1 MQGNLIFKKAETA
14 AEFDQIHRLNY
25 RTFAEEIQQYA
36 ADGTGVLVDRFHDRN
51 VYYIAVENGRVL
63 GMVAANDRPPF
74 SVEKRLP
81 DSTGLEALGGPLL
94 EIRLLAVEPDSR
106 HSMILG
112 CLLWELY
119 RYASQRGYSHAVIS
133 GITRNLEMYRR
144 IGFQEL
150 GPAVGSGEASFVP
163 MALSLQNPPE
173 DLARRTR
180 AFLAREARQARRVRT
195 TEPPLI
201 NLMPGP
207 VEISAEVRQA
217 FARPPVSHRSLE
229 FADAYERTRET
240 LGHLSGGMNV
250 AVMVGSG
257 TTANDCVA
265 MHLRA
270 AFQDAP
276 GLVLVNGE
284 FGERLVGQASRA
296 GLRFRALRWR
306 WGSPWD
312 LDEIN
317 DAVADA
323 MSEPVAW
330 IWGVH
335 LETSTGVL
343 NRVPELVSLVSSV
356 ASSRGAR
363 VALDCVSSL
372 GAVPLPEQ
380 GVWMSTGVSGKSL
393 GAYAGLAFVFAS
405 PQALDQTSAA
415 SFPASM
421 DVAAAAAQ
429 SGPQFTVASPLLFAL
444 ETAVAPYASAE
455 TARERWAHQQNL
467 GRSVRSQLRR
477 LGIQPLAAETDAAP
491 CVTTFPVA
499 GDSLI
504 EKCRRAGFE
513 LGSESGYL
521 LKRRWA
527 QIATMGAVD
536 CADLDRLFA
545 SLRQESATSRQLA
558 ASV

>member
-1 MQGNLIFKKAETA
+1 MQGNLIFKTAETD
-14 AEFDQIHRLNY
+14 AEFEQIHRLNY

-36 ADGTGVLVDRFHDRN
+36 PDGTGVLVDRFHDKN
-51 VYYIAVENGRVL
+51 IYYIAVENGRVL
-63 GMVAANDRPPF
+63 GMVAANDQPPF

-81 DSTGLEALGGPLL
+81 DSASLEALGGPLL

-119 RYASQRGYSHAVIS
+119 RHASKRGYSHAVIS
-133 GITRNLEMYRR
+133 AITRNLEMYQR
-144 IGFQEL
+144 IGFQAL

-163 MALSLQNPPE
+163 MAVSLQNPPE

-180 AFLAREARQARRVRT
+180 AFLAREARQARTKR
-195 TEPPLI
+195 PPLI

-217 FARPPVSHRSLE
+217 FARPPVSHRSIE
-229 FADAYERTRET
+229 FIDAYERTRET

-270 AFQDAP
+270 AFQDTP

-312 LDEIN
+312 LDEV
-317 DAVADA
+317 AVA
-323 MSEPVAW
+323 MTQPPAW
-330 IWGVH
+330 IWAVH

-343 NRVPELVSLVSSV
+343 NRVPELISLVSSL

-372 GAVPLPEQ
+372 GAVPLPAQ

-393 GAYAGLAFVFAS
+393 SAYAGLSFVFAS
-405 PQALDQTSAA
+405 TVALEQTRSA

-444 ETAVAPYASAE
+444 ETALTPYASAE
-455 TARERWAHQQNL
+455 TARQRWAQQQNL

-477 LGIQPLAAETDAAP
+477 MGIQPLAADQDAAP
-491 CVTTFPVA
+491 CVTTFSIP
-499 GDSLI
+499 GDSFV

-521 LKRRWA
+521 LKRGWA

-545 SLRQESATSRQLA
+545 GLRQESAASRQLA

>member
-1 MQGNLIFKKAETA
+1 
-14 AEFDQIHRLNY
+14 
-25 RTFAEEIQQYA
+25 
-36 ADGTGVLVDRFHDRN
+36 
-51 VYYIAVENGRVL
+51 
-63 GMVAANDRPPF
+63 
-74 SVEKRLP
+74 
-81 DSTGLEALGGPLL
+81 
-94 EIRLLAVEPDSR
+94 
-106 HSMILG
+106 LG

-119 RYASQRGYSHAVIS
+119 RYASTRGYSHAVIS
-133 GITRNLEMYRR
+133 GITSNLEMYKR
-144 IGFQEL
+144 IGFQAL
-150 GPAVGSGEASFVP
+150 GPEVGSGDASFVP

-180 AFLAREARQARRVRT
+180 AFQAREARQARTMR
-195 TEPPLI
+195 PLI

-217 FARPPVSHRSLE
+217 FARPPVSHRSLA
-229 FADAYERTRET
+229 FAEAYERTRET
-240 LGHLSGGMNV
+240 LSHLTGGLNV

-257 TTANDCVA
+257 TTSNDCVA
-265 MHLRA
+265 LHLRA
-270 AFQDAP
+270 AFRDTP

-312 LDEIN
+312 LDEIK
-317 DAVADA
+317 DEIGAA
-323 MSEPVAW
+323 STEPPAW
-330 IWGVH
+330 IWAVH

-343 NRVPELVSLVSSV
+343 NRVPELVSL
-356 ASSRGAR
+356 ASSLASRRDVR

-372 GAVPLPEQ
+372 GAVPLPDQ

-405 PQALDQTSAA
+405 PQALEQTSGA

-444 ETAVAPYASAE
+444 KAALTPFVHAE
-455 TARERWAHQQNL
+455 TTRERWAHQQSL
-467 GRSVRSQLRR
+467 GRSVRTQLRR
-477 LGIQPLAAETDAAP
+477 MGIQPLAAETDAAP
-491 CVTTFPVA
+491 SVTTFPIPS
-499 GDSLI
+499 DSFV
-504 EKCRRAGFE
+504 ENCRAAGFE

-521 LKRRWA
+521 LRRRWA

-545 SLRQESATSRQLA
+545 GLRQGSATSRQLA

>member
-1 MQGNLIFKKAETA
+1 MPGKLIFKIAETA

-25 RTFAEEIQQYA
+25 RTFAEEVQQYVP
-36 ADGTGVLVDRFHDRN
+36 DGTGVLVDRFHDKN

-63 GMVAANDRPPF
+63 GMVAANDQPPF

-81 DSTGLEALGGPLL
+81 DYASLDALGGPLL

-119 RYASQRGYSHAVIS
+119 RYASNRGYSHAVIS
-133 GITRNLEMYRR
+133 GITSNLEMYQR
-144 IGFQEL
+144 IGFQPL
-150 GPAVGSGEASFVP
+150 GPAVGSGDASFVP

-180 AFLAREARQARRVRT
+180 AFLAREARQARQAKT
-195 TEPPLI
+195 TEPSLI

-207 VEISAEVRQA
+207 VEIAPEVRRA

-240 LGHLSGGMNV
+240 LGHLSGGLNV

-270 AFQDAP
+270 AFQDTP

-296 GLRFRALRWR
+296 GLRFQALRWR
-306 WGSPWD
+306 WGAPWD
-312 LDEIN
+312 LHEIN
-317 DAVADA
+317 NEVVRT
-323 MSEPVAW
+323 MPQPPAW
-330 IWGVH
+330 IWAVH
-335 LETSTGVL
+335 LETSTDVL
-343 NRVPELVSLVSSV
+343 NHVRELISL
-356 ASSRGAR
+356 ASSRGTR

-405 PQALDQTSAA
+405 SEALEQTRDA

-444 ETAVAPYASAE
+444 ETALAPYGNTE

-467 GRSVRSQLRR
+467 GRNVRSQLRR
-477 LGIQPLAAETDAAP
+477 MGMQPLAAEQDAAP
-491 CVTTFPVA
+491 CVTTFPIPDDHFV
-499 GDSLI
+499 

-527 QIATMGAVD
+527 QIATMGGVD

-545 SLRQESATSRQLA
+545 GLRQESAASRQLA

>member
-1 MQGNLIFKKAETA
+1 
-14 AEFDQIHRLNY
+14 
-25 RTFAEEIQQYA
+25 
-36 ADGTGVLVDRFHDRN
+36 
-51 VYYIAVENGRVL
+51 
-63 GMVAANDRPPF
+63 
-74 SVEKRLP
+74 
-81 DSTGLEALGGPLL
+81 
-94 EIRLLAVEPDSR
+94 
-106 HSMILG
+106 
-112 CLLWELY
+112 
-119 RYASQRGYSHAVIS
+119 
-133 GITRNLEMYRR
+133 MYQR
-144 IGFQEL
+144 IGFQAL

-163 MALSLQNPPE
+163 MAVSLQNPPE

-180 AFLAREARQARRVRT
+180 AFLAREARQARTKR
-195 TEPPLI
+195 PPLI

-217 FARPPVSHRSLE
+217 FARPPVSHRSIE
-229 FADAYERTRET
+229 FIDAYERTRET

-270 AFQDAP
+270 AFQDTP

-312 LDEIN
+312 LDEV
-317 DAVADA
+317 AVA
-323 MSEPVAW
+323 MTQPPAW
-330 IWGVH
+330 IWAVH

-343 NRVPELVSLVSSV
+343 NRVPELISLVSSL

-372 GAVPLPEQ
+372 GAVPLPAQ

-393 GAYAGLAFVFAS
+393 SAYAGLSFVFAS
-405 PQALDQTSAA
+405 TVALEQTRSA

-444 ETAVAPYASAE
+444 ETALTPYASAE
-455 TARERWAHQQNL
+455 TARQRWAQQQNL

-477 LGIQPLAAETDAAP
+477 MGIQPLAADQDAAP
-491 CVTTFPVA
+491 CVTTFSIP
-499 GDSLI
+499 GDSFV

-521 LKRRWA
+521 LKRGWA

-545 SLRQESATSRQLA
+545 GLRQESAASRQLA

>member
-1 MQGNLIFKKAETA
+1 MPGKLIFKTAETA

-25 RTFAEEIQQYA
+25 RTFAEEVQQYVP
-36 ADGTGVLVDRFHDRN
+36 DGTGILVDRFHDKN
-51 VYYIAVENGRVL
+51 IYHIAVEDGRVL
-63 GMVAANDRPPF
+63 GMVAANDQPPF

-81 DSTGLEALGGPLL
+81 DSASLDALGGPLL
-94 EIRLLAVEPDSR
+94 EIRLLALEPDSR

-119 RYASQRGYSHAVIS
+119 RYASKRGYSHAVIS
-133 GITRNLEMYRR
+133 GITRNLEMYQR
-144 IGFQEL
+144 IGFQAL
-150 GPAVGSGEASFVP
+150 GPAVGSGDASFVP
-163 MALSLQNPPE
+163 MALSLQNPPKHLE
-173 DLARRTR
+173 RHTK
-180 AFLAREARQARRVRT
+180 AFLAREARQARQART

-207 VEISAEVRQA
+207 VEIAPAVRQA

-229 FADAYERTRET
+229 FVDAYERTRET
-240 LGHLSGGMNV
+240 LHHLSRGLNV

-306 WGSPWD
+306 WGSPWNLAEID
-312 LDEIN
+312 DEIN
-317 DAVADA
+317 GALTQ
-323 MSEPVAW
+323 PPAW
-330 IWGVH
+330 IWAVH

-343 NRVPELVSLVSSV
+343 NRVPELVSLVSSL
-356 ASSRGAR
+356 ASSRGAS

-405 PQALDQTSAA
+405 PQALEQTSRA

-444 ETAVAPYASAE
+444 ESALTPYASTE

-477 LGIQPLAAETDAAP
+477 MGIQPLAADQDAAP
-491 CVTTFPVA
+491 CVTTFPIPS
-499 GDSLI
+499 DSFM
-504 EKCRRAGFE
+504 EEGRRAGFE

-545 SLRQESATSRQLA
+545 GLRQDSAASRQLA

>member
-1 MQGNLIFKKAETA
+1 MQGKLILKQAETA

-36 ADGTGVLVDRFHDRN
+36 PDGTGILVDRSHDKN
-51 VYYIAVENGRVL
+51 IYYIAVENGRVL
-63 GMVAANDRPPF
+63 GMVAANDQRPF

-81 DSTGLEALGGPLL
+81 DSAGLEALGGPLL
-94 EIRLLAVEPDSR
+94 EVRLLALEPDSR

-119 RYASQRGYSHAVIS
+119 CYARSRRYSHVVIS
-133 GITRNLEMYRR
+133 GIARNLEMYRR
-144 IGFQEL
+144 IGFQAL
-150 GPAVGSGEASFVP
+150 GPPVGSGEASFVP
-163 MALSLQNPPE
+163 MALSIQNPPRR
-173 DLARRTR
+173 LARYTKSY
-180 AFLAREARQARRVRT
+180 LARQARQRQART
-195 TEPPLI
+195 AGPLLI

-207 VEISAEVRQA
+207 VEIAAEVRLA

-229 FADAYERTRET
+229 FVDSYERVRKT
-240 LGHLSGGMNV
+240 LNHLSEGLNV

-265 MHLRA
+265 MHVRA
-270 AFQDAP
+270 AFQDSP

-312 LDEIN
+312 LDEI
-317 DAVADA
+317 DDA
-323 MSEPVAW
+323 MAQPPAW
-330 IWGVH
+330 IWAVH

-343 NRVPELVSLVSSV
+343 NRVPQLISL

-372 GAVPLPEQ
+372 GAVPLPAQ
-380 GVWMSTGVSGKSL
+380 GVWMSAGVSGKSL
-393 GAYAGLAFVFAS
+393 GAYAGLSFVFAS
-405 PQALDQTSAA
+405 PQALEQTKGA
-415 SFPASM
+415 SFPSSM
-421 DVAAAAAQ
+421 DVAGATAQ

-444 ETAVAPYASAE
+444 ESALIPYGSAE
-455 TARERWAHQQNL
+455 MTRARWAHQQSL
-467 GRSVRSQLRR
+467 GSSVRSHLRE
-477 LGIQPLAAETDAAP
+477 LGVQPLAPEADAAP
-491 CVTTFPVA
+491 CVTTFALPS
-499 GDSLI
+499 DNFL
-504 EKCRRAGFE
+504 ETCRRAGFE
-513 LGSESGYL
+513 LGGESGYL
-521 LKRRWA
+521 LNRRLA
-527 QIATMGAVD
+527 QIATMGGVD
-536 CADLDRLFA
+536 CSDLERLFA
-545 SLRQESATSRQLA
+545 GLGQKSARSRQLA

>member
-1 MQGNLIFKKAETA
+1 MPGKLIFKTAETA
-14 AEFDQIHRLNY
+14 GEFDQIHRLNY
-25 RTFAEEIQQYA
+25 RTFAEEVQQYVP
-36 ADGTGVLVDRFHDRN
+36 DGTGVLVDRFHDKN
-51 VYYIAVENGRVL
+51 VYYIAVEDGHVL
-63 GMVAANDRPPF
+63 GMVAANDQPPF

-81 DSTGLEALGGPLL
+81 ESGSLEALGEPLL
-94 EIRLLAVEPDSR
+94 EIRLLALEPDSR
-106 HSMILG
+106 HGMIVGGLF
-112 CLLWELY
+112 WELY
-119 RYASQRGYSHAVIS
+119 CYARSRRYSHVVIS
-133 GITRNLEMYRR
+133 GITRNLEMYER
-144 IGFQEL
+144 IGFQAL
-150 GPAVGSGEASFVP
+150 GPAVGSGAASFVP
-163 MALSLQNPPE
+163 MALSIRNPPE
-173 DLARRTR
+173 HLARRTK
-180 AFLAREARQARRVRT
+180 AYLAHQARHARQART
-195 TEPPLI
+195 AGPLLI

-207 VEISAEVRQA
+207 VEISAEVRRA

-229 FADAYERTRET
+229 FVDAYEKTRET
-240 LGHLSGGMNV
+240 LGRLSGGLNV

-265 MHLRA
+265 LHLRA

-312 LDEIN
+312 LDE
-317 DAVADA
+317 VAGA
-323 MSEPVAW
+323 MTEPPAW
-330 IWGVH
+330 IWAAH

-343 NRVPELVSLVSSV
+343 NRVPELISL
-356 ASSRGAR
+356 ASSRGVR

-393 GAYAGLAFVFAS
+393 GAFAGLAFVFAARE
-405 PQALDQTSAA
+405 ALDQTSGA

-421 DVAAAAAQ
+421 DVAAATGQ

-444 ETAVAPYASAE
+444 ETALAPYGSAE
-455 TARERWAHQQNL
+455 TERERWAHQQNL

-477 LGIQPLAAETDAAP
+477 IGIQPLAAEQDAAP
-491 CVTTFPVA
+491 CVTTFSIPSGSFVE
-499 GDSLI
+499 D
-504 EKCRRAGFE
+504 CRRFGFE

-536 CADLDRLFA
+536 CAGLDRLFA
-545 SLRQESATSRQLA
+545 CLRQESVTSRQLA

>member
-1 MQGNLIFKKAETA
+1 MPGNLIFKTAETP

-25 RTFAEEIQQYA
+25 RTFAEEVQQYA
-36 ADGTGVLVDRFHDRN
+36 PDGTGVLVDRFHDKN
-51 VYYIAVENGRVL
+51 IYYIAVEDGRVL
-63 GMVAANDRPPF
+63 GMVAANDQPPF

-81 DSTGLEALGGPLL
+81 DSVSLEALGGPLL

-119 RYASQRGYSHAVIS
+119 RFASKHGYSHAVIS
-133 GITRNLEMYRR
+133 GIARNLEMYRR

-180 AFLAREARQARRVRT
+180 AFLAHQARQART
-195 TEPPLI
+195 TRPPLI

-207 VEISAEVRQA
+207 VEISAEIRQA
-217 FARPPVSHRSLE
+217 FARPPVSHRSIE
-229 FADAYERTRET
+229 FVDAYERTRET
-240 LGHLSGGMNV
+240 LRHLSGGLNV

-257 TTANDCVA
+257 TTANDCIA
-265 MHLRA
+265 LHLRA
-270 AFQDAP
+270 AFQDKP

-284 FGERLVGQASRA
+284 FGERLAGQASRA
-296 GLRFRALRWR
+296 GLRFRAVRWR

-312 LDEIN
+312 LDE
-317 DAVADA
+317 VAAA
-323 MSEPVAW
+323 MTQLPAW
-330 IWGVH
+330 VWAVH

-343 NRVPELVSLVSSV
+343 NRVPELIAL

-393 GAYAGLAFVFAS
+393 GAYAGLAVVFAS
-405 PQALDQTSAA
+405 PQALDQTSGA

-421 DVAAAAAQ
+421 DVGAAAAQ

-444 ETAVAPYASAE
+444 ETALTPFASPDRAH
-455 TARERWAHQQNL
+455 ERWEHQQNL

-477 LGIQPLAAETDAAP
+477 MGIQPLAAEADAAP
-491 CVTTFPVA
+491 CVTTFPIP
-499 GDSLI
+499 GDSFI
-504 EKCRRAGFE
+504 EACRHAGFE

-521 LKRRWA
+521 LERRWA

-536 CADLDRLFA
+536 CASLDRLFA
-545 SLRQESATSRQLA
+545 ELRQESSTSKHLA

>member
-1 MQGNLIFKKAETA
+1 MPGNLIFKQAETA
-14 AEFDQIHRLNY
+14 AEFDQIHQLNY
-25 RTFAEEIQQYA
+25 RTFAEEVQQYVP
-36 ADGTGVLVDRFHDRN
+36 DGSGVLVDRFHDKN
-51 VYYIAVENGRVL
+51 VYFIAVENGRVL
-63 GMVAANDRPPF
+63 GMVAANDQPPF

-81 DSTGLEALGGPLL
+81 DSASLEALGGPLF
-94 EIRLLAVEPDSR
+94 EVRLLALEPDSR

-119 RYASQRGYSHAVIS
+119 RYASKRGYSHAVIS
-133 GITRNLEMYRR
+133 GITRNLEMYER
-144 IGFQEL
+144 IGFQAL
-150 GPAVGSGEASFVP
+150 GPAVGSGDASFVP
-163 MALSLQNPPE
+163 MALSLQNPPKHLE
-173 DLARRTR
+173 RHTK
-180 AFLAREARQARRVRT
+180 AFLAREARQARQART
-195 TEPPLI
+195 TGPPLI

-207 VEISAEVRQA
+207 VEISADVRQA

-229 FADAYERTRET
+229 FVNAYERTRET
-240 LGHLSGGMNV
+240 LGHLSGGLNV

-276 GLVLVNGE
+276 GLMLVNGE

-312 LDEIN
+312 LEE
-317 DAVADA
+317 VASA
-323 MSEPVAW
+323 LTEPPAW
-330 IWGVH
+330 IWAVH

-343 NRVPELVSLVSSV
+343 NRVPELISL
-356 ASSRGAR
+356 ASSRGVR
-363 VALDCVSSL
+363 VALDCVSSV

-405 PQALDQTSAA
+405 PQALDQTSGA

-444 ETAVAPYASAE
+444 ETAMAPYGSAE
-455 TARERWAHQQNL
+455 TERERWAHQQNL
-467 GRSVRSQLRR
+467 GHSVRSQLRR
-477 LGIQPLAAETDAAP
+477 MGIQPLPAEQDAAP
-491 CVTTFPVA
+491 CVTTFPIPS
-499 GDSLI
+499 DSFV

-545 SLRQESATSRQLA
+545 GLRQESTAARQLA

>member
-1 MQGNLIFKKAETA
+1 MPGNLIFKTAETP

-25 RTFAEEIQQYA
+25 RTFAEEVQQYVP
-36 ADGTGVLVDRFHDRN
+36 DGSGVLVDRFHDKN
-51 VYYIAVENGRVL
+51 IYLIAVEDGRVL
-63 GMVAANDRPPF
+63 GMVAANDQPPF

-81 DSTGLEALGGPLL
+81 DSTSLEALGGPLL

-112 CLLWELY
+112 RLLWELY
-119 RYASQRGYSHAVIS
+119 RHASKRGYSHAVIS
-133 GITRNLEMYRR
+133 GIARNLEMYQR
-144 IGFQEL
+144 IGFQAL
-150 GPAVGSGEASFVP
+150 GPAVGAGEASFVP

-173 DLARRTR
+173 HFERHTK
-180 AFLAREARQARRVRT
+180 AFLAREARQARQSRKT
-195 TEPPLI
+195 GPPLI

-207 VEISAEVRQA
+207 VEIAAEVRQA

-229 FADAYERTRET
+229 FVDAYERTRRT
-240 LGHLSGGMNV
+240 LSHLSGGLNV

-296 GLRFRALRWR
+296 SLRFRALRWR

-317 DAVADA
+317 DALTQ
-323 MSEPVAW
+323 SPAW
-330 IWGVH
+330 IWAVH

-343 NRVPELVSLVSSV
+343 NRVPELISL
-356 ASSRGAR
+356 ASRCGAR

-444 ETAVAPYASAE
+444 ETALTPLASAE
-455 TARERWAHQQNL
+455 SARERWAHQQNL
-467 GRSVRSQLRR
+467 GRSVRSQLSRM
-477 LGIQPLAAETDAAP
+477 GIQPLAAEQDAAP
-491 CVTTFPVA
+491 CVTTFPIPS
-499 GDSLI
+499 DSFV
-504 EKCRRAGFE
+504 EQGRRAGFE

-536 CADLDRLFA
+536 CGDLDRLFA
-545 SLRQESATSRQLA
+545 GLRQESAAFRKLA

>member
-1 MQGNLIFKKAETA
+1 MQGKLIFKAAETA

-25 RTFAEEIQQYA
+25 RTFAEEVQQYVP
-36 ADGTGVLVDRFHDRN
+36 DGTGVLVDRFHDKN
-51 VYYIAVENGRVL
+51 IYYIAVENGRVL
-63 GMVAANDRPPF
+63 GMVAANDQPPF
-74 SVEKRLP
+74 SVEKRLA
-81 DSTGLEALGGPLL
+81 DSASLEALGGPLL

-106 HSMILG
+106 HRTILG

-119 RYASQRGYSHAVIS
+119 RNASKRGYSHAVIS
-133 GITRNLEMYRR
+133 AITSNLEMYRR
-144 IGFQEL
+144 IGFQAL

-163 MALSLQNPPE
+163 MALSIQNPPE

-180 AFLAREARQARRVRT
+180 AFLAREARQART
-195 TEPPLI
+195 TESPLI

-207 VEISAEVRQA
+207 VEISAEVRRA

-229 FADAYERTRET
+229 FVDAYERTRET
-240 LGHLSGGMNV
+240 LSDLSGGLNV
-250 AVMVGSG
+250 AVMVGGG

-296 GLRFRALRWR
+296 GLRFRALPWR

-317 DAVADA
+317 AALTQ
-323 MSEPVAW
+323 SPAW

-343 NRVPELVSLVSSV
+343 NRVPELISL
-356 ASSRGAR
+356 ASSFGAR

-405 PQALDQTSAA
+405 PQALEQTSAA

-444 ETAVAPYASAE
+444 KTALTPLASPE
-455 TARERWAHQQNL
+455 SARERWAHQQNL

-477 LGIQPLAAETDAAP
+477 MGFQPLAAEQDAAP
-491 CVTTFPVA
+491 CVTTFPIPSDGFV
-499 GDSLI
+499 
-504 EKCRRAGFE
+504 EKGRRAGFE

-536 CADLDRLFA
+536 CGDLDRLFA
-545 SLRQESATSRQLA
+545 GLRQEPATSRQLA
-558 ASV
+558 ASL

>member
-1 MQGNLIFKKAETA
+1 MQGKLIFKTAETA

-25 RTFAEEIQQYA
+25 RTFAEEVQQYVP
-36 ADGTGVLVDRFHDRN
+36 DGTGVLVDRFHDKN
-51 VYYIAVENGRVL
+51 IYLIAVEDGRVL
-63 GMVAANDRPPF
+63 GMVAANDQPPF
-74 SVEKRLP
+74 SVEKRLQ
-81 DSTGLEALGGPLL
+81 DSTSLEALGGPLL

-119 RYASQRGYSHAVIS
+119 RYASNRGYSHAVIS
-133 GITRNLEMYRR
+133 GITSNLEMYRR
-144 IGFQEL
+144 IGFQSL
-150 GPAVGSGEASFVP
+150 GPAVGSGDASFVP

-180 AFLAREARQARRVRT
+180 AFLAREARQARQART

-207 VEISAEVRQA
+207 VEISAGVRQA

-240 LGHLSGGMNV
+240 LRHLSGGLNV

-317 DAVADA
+317 DEIGGALTR
-323 MSEPVAW
+323 SPAW
-330 IWGVH
+330 IWAVH

-343 NRVPELVSLVSSV
+343 NRVPELISL
-356 ASSRGAR
+356 ASSRGCR

-372 GAVPLPEQ
+372 GAVPLPEE

-405 PQALDQTSAA
+405 PQALEQTSGA

-444 ETAVAPYASAE
+444 QTALAPYGSAE
-455 TARERWAHQQNL
+455 TARQRWAHQQDL

-477 LGIQPLAAETDAAP
+477 MGIQPLAVEQDAAP
-491 CVTTFPVA
+491 CVTTFSIPS
-499 GDSLI
+499 DSFV
-504 EKCRRAGFE
+504 ETGRRAGFE

-545 SLRQESATSRQLA
+545 GLRQESATSTQLA

>member
-1 MQGNLIFKKAETA
+1 MPGKLIFKRAETA

-25 RTFAEEIQQYA
+25 RTFAEEVQQYA
-36 ADGTGVLVDRFHDRN
+36 PDGSGVLVDRFHDKN
-51 VYYIAVENGRVL
+51 IYYIAVENGRVL
-63 GMVAANDRPPF
+63 GMVAANDQSPF

-81 DSTGLEALGGPLL
+81 DSTGLDALGGPLL

-119 RYASQRGYSHAVIS
+119 RYASKRGYSHAVIS

-180 AFLAREARQARRVRT
+180 AFLAREARQARHTNT
-195 TEPPLI
+195 TGRPSI

-207 VEISAEVRQA
+207 VEISSDVRHA

-229 FADAYERTRET
+229 FVDAYERTRET
-240 LGHLSGGMNV
+240 LSHLSGGLNV

-257 TTANDCVA
+257 TTANDCVGL
-265 MHLRA
+265 HLRA
-270 AFQDAP
+270 AFQDAA

-296 GLRFRALRWR
+296 GLRFQALRWR

-312 LDEIN
+312 LGE
-317 DAVADA
+317 VAGA
-323 MSEPVAW
+323 MTQPPAW
-330 IWGVH
+330 IWAVH

-343 NRVPELVSLVSSV
+343 NRVPELISL

-372 GAVPLPEQ
+372 GAVPLPER

-393 GAYAGLAFVFAS
+393 GAYAGLGFVFAS
-405 PQALDQTSAA
+405 PQALEQTSGA

-444 ETAVAPYASAE
+444 ETALAPYGSAE
-455 TARERWAHQQNL
+455 TARERWGHQQNL

-477 LGIQPLAAETDAAP
+477 MGIQPLAAEQDAAP
-491 CVTTFPVA
+491 CVTTFSIPS
-499 GDSLI
+499 DSFV
-504 EKCRRAGFE
+504 EDCRRAGFE

-545 SLRQESATSRQLA
+545 GLRQESATSTQLA

>member
-1 MQGNLIFKKAETA
+1 MPGKLIFKRAETA

-25 RTFAEEIQQYA
+25 RTFAEEVQQYTP
-36 ADGTGVLVDRFHDRN
+36 DGTGVLVDRFHDKN
-51 VYYIAVENGRVL
+51 IYFIAVEDGRVL
-63 GMVAANDRPPF
+63 GMVAANDQPPF

-81 DSTGLEALGGPLL
+81 DSASLEALGGPLL

-119 RYASQRGYSHAVIS
+119 RYASNRGYSHAVIS
-133 GITRNLEMYRR
+133 GITRNLEMYQR

-173 DLARRTR
+173 HFERHTR
-180 AFLAREARQARRVRT
+180 AFLAREARQARRTGR
-195 TEPPLI
+195 PLI

-229 FADAYERTRET
+229 FGDAYERTRET
-240 LGHLSGGMNV
+240 LSHLSGGLNV

-257 TTANDCVA
+257 TTSNDCVA

-296 GLRFRALRWR
+296 GLRFQTLRWR
-306 WGSPWD
+306 WGAPWD
-312 LDEIN
+312 LNEI
-317 DAVADA
+317 DSALTA
-323 MSEPVAW
+323 SPAW
-330 IWGVH
+330 IWAVH

-343 NRVPELVSLVSSV
+343 NHVRELISLVSSLP
-356 ASSRGAR
+356 SSRGTR

-405 PQALDQTSAA
+405 PQALEQTRGA

-444 ETAVAPYASAE
+444 ETALAPYGNAE

-477 LGIQPLAAETDAAP
+477 MGMQPLAAEQDAAP
-491 CVTTFPVA
+491 CVTTFPIP
-499 GDSLI
+499 GDSFVDR
-504 EKCRRAGFE
+504 CRRAGFE

-521 LKRRWA
+521 LKRHWA

-545 SLRQESATSRQLA
+545 VLRQESAASRQLA

>member
-1 MQGNLIFKKAETA
+1 MPGKLIFKTAETA
-14 AEFDQIHRLNY
+14 EEFDQIHRLNY
-25 RTFAEEIQQYA
+25 RTFAEEVQQYVP
-36 ADGTGVLVDRFHDRN
+36 DGTGVLVDRFHDKN
-51 VYYIAVENGRVL
+51 IYLIAVENGRVL
-63 GMVAANDRPPF
+63 GMVAANDQPPF
-74 SVEKRLP
+74 SVVKRLT
-81 DSTGLEALGGPLL
+81 DSASLDALGGPLL

-106 HSMILG
+106 HRMILG

-119 RYASQRGYSHAVIS
+119 RYASNRGYSHAVIS
-133 GITRNLEMYRR
+133 GITSNLEMYRR
-144 IGFQEL
+144 IGFQAL
-150 GPAVGSGEASFVP
+150 GPAVGSGDASFVP

-180 AFLAREARQARRVRT
+180 AFLAREARQART
-195 TEPPLI
+195 TGPSLT

-217 FARPPVSHRSLE
+217 FARPPVSHRSLA
-229 FADAYERTRET
+229 FVDAYERTRDT
-240 LGHLSGGMNV
+240 LSHLSGGLNV

-317 DAVADA
+317 DALTQ
-323 MSEPVAW
+323 SPAW
-330 IWGVH
+330 IWAVH

-343 NRVPELVSLVSSV
+343 NRVPELVSLASGLASSP
-356 ASSRGAR
+356 ASSRGVR

-405 PQALDQTSAA
+405 PQALEQTSAA

-444 ETAVAPYASAE
+444 ETALRPFASAE
-455 TARERWAHQQNL
+455 TARERWARQQSL
-467 GRSVRSQLRR
+467 GRSVRSQLRQM
-477 LGIQPLAAETDAAP
+477 GIQPLAGETDAAP
-491 CVTTFPVA
+491 SVTTFPIPS
-499 GDSLI
+499 DSFV

-536 CADLDRLFA
+536 SADLDRLFA
-545 SLRQESATSRQLA
+545 GLRQEYATSQQLA

>member
-1 MQGNLIFKKAETA
+1 MPGNLIFKTAETP

-25 RTFAEEIQQYA
+25 RTFAEEVQQYVP
-36 ADGTGVLVDRFHDRN
+36 DGSGVLVDRFHDKN
-51 VYYIAVENGRVL
+51 IYLIAVEDGRVL
-63 GMVAANDRPPF
+63 GMVAANDQPPF

-81 DSTGLEALGGPLL
+81 DSTSLEALGGPLL

-112 CLLWELY
+112 RLLWELY
-119 RYASQRGYSHAVIS
+119 RHASKRGYSHAVIS
-133 GITRNLEMYRR
+133 GIARNLEMYQR
-144 IGFQEL
+144 IGFQAL
-150 GPAVGSGEASFVP
+150 GPAVGAGEASFVP

-173 DLARRTR
+173 HFERHTK
-180 AFLAREARQARRVRT
+180 AFLAREARQARQSRKT
-195 TEPPLI
+195 GPPLI

-207 VEISAEVRQA
+207 VEIAAEVRQA

-229 FADAYERTRET
+229 FVDAYERTRRT
-240 LGHLSGGMNV
+240 LSHLSGGLNV

-296 GLRFRALRWR
+296 SLRFRALRWR

-317 DAVADA
+317 DALTQ
-323 MSEPVAW
+323 SPAW
-330 IWGVH
+330 IWAVH

-343 NRVPELVSLVSSV
+343 NRVPELISL
-356 ASSRGAR
+356 ASSCGAR

-444 ETAVAPYASAE
+444 ETALTPLASAE
-455 TARERWAHQQNL
+455 SARERWAHQQNL
-467 GRSVRSQLRR
+467 GRSVRSQLSRM
-477 LGIQPLAAETDAAP
+477 GIQPLAAEQDAAP
-491 CVTTFPVA
+491 CVTTFPIPS
-499 GDSLI
+499 DSFV
-504 EKCRRAGFE
+504 EQGRRAGFE

-536 CADLDRLFA
+536 CGDLDRLFA
-545 SLRQESATSRQLA
+545 GLRQESAAFRKLA

>member
-1 MQGNLIFKKAETA
+1 
-14 AEFDQIHRLNY
+14 
-25 RTFAEEIQQYA
+25 
-36 ADGTGVLVDRFHDRN
+36 
-51 VYYIAVENGRVL
+51 
-63 GMVAANDRPPF
+63 
-74 SVEKRLP
+74 
-81 DSTGLEALGGPLL
+81 
-94 EIRLLAVEPDSR
+94 
-106 HSMILG
+106 
-112 CLLWELY
+112 
-119 RYASQRGYSHAVIS
+119 
-133 GITRNLEMYRR
+133 
-144 IGFQEL
+144 
-150 GPAVGSGEASFVP
+150 
-163 MALSLQNPPE
+163 
-173 DLARRTR
+173 
-180 AFLAREARQARRVRT
+180 
-195 TEPPLI
+195 
-201 NLMPGP
+201 
-207 VEISAEVRQA
+207 
-217 FARPPVSHRSLE
+217 
-229 FADAYERTRET
+229 
-240 LGHLSGGMNV
+240 
-250 AVMVGSG
+250 MVGSG

-312 LDEIN
+312 LDEI
-317 DAVADA
+317 AGEIGGA
-323 MSEPVAW
+323 MTQRPAW
-330 IWGVH
+330 IWAVH

-343 NRVPELVSLVSSV
+343 NRVPELISLVSSL
-356 ASSRGAR
+356 ASSRDIR

-372 GAVPLPEQ
+372 GTVPLPEQ

-405 PQALDQTSAA
+405 PQALEQTSSA

-429 SGPQFTVASPLLFAL
+429 SGPQFTVASPLLFAV
-444 ETAVAPYASAE
+444 ETALTPYASAE
-455 TARERWAHQQNL
+455 IARERWAQQQNL

-477 LGIQPLAAETDAAP
+477 MGIQPLAAEQDAAP
-491 CVTTFPVA
+491 CVTTFSIPS
-499 GDSLI
+499 DSFV

-545 SLRQESATSRQLA
+545 GIRQEVPDPAPVA